1 VSEAPVIIYVPGL
14 LPKPEAEVHRDA
26 LLRCLLFGLQQVDT
40 DLAVQLESN
49 TDSFEI
55 IPWTYDFYGEHRDF
69 ALDAPSVEALL
80 KQRAA
85 TSLDQYEA
93 SSLRRRLARWV
104 FLMGD
109 RLPFLIPHIA
119 TERMEMHLRDLKR
132 YVNNRNEVAEHTRQ
146 ILKTSLREARDSGRP
161 ILLMA
166 HSMGSV
172 IAYESL
178 WQMSRA
184 NREPMQIDLLLTMG
198 SPLGQDYI
206 QKRLKGSD
214 AIGNV
219 RYPDNISNWVNL
231 SAVGDLTAI
240 KPALGIAFREMV
252 QAGLLSDIDD
262 RLVDNWFRLDGV
274 LNTHSEYGYL
284 ANSETAAIVSNW
296 WRSVSPGPDSA
307 ESRYRYDDCAAD
319 LIPFRCWQ

>member
-1 VSEAPVIIYVPGL
+1 MSAAPLIIYVPGL
-14 LPKPEAEVHRDA
+14 LAKPEAGIHRDA
-26 LLRCLLFGLQQVDT
+26 LLRCLLAGLQRIDT
-40 DLAVQLESN
+40 DLAAQLESN
-49 TDSFEI
+49 ADCFEV

-69 ALDAPSVEALL
+69 ALDAASVEALIAQGAVT
-80 KQRAA
+80 KRDQDEAA
-85 TSLDQYEA
+85 SW
-93 SSLRRRLARWV
+93 RRRLARWV
-104 FLMGD
+104 FLLGD

-119 TERMEMHLRDLKR
+119 TERMELHLRDLRR
-132 YVNNRNEVAEHTRQ
+132 YIKNQNEIAEHTRQ
-146 ILKTSLREARDSGRP
+146 ILKTSLRQAHAAQRP

-219 RYPDNISNWVNL
+219 RYPDNIRRWVNL

-240 KPALGIAFREMV
+240 KPALRRGFRGMLEAAIV
-252 QAGLLSDIDD
+252 DDIDD
-262 RLVDNWFRLDGV
+262 RQIDNWFRLDGI

-284 ANSETAAIVSNW
+284 ASPETAKIVSDW
-296 WRSVSPGPDSA
+296 WRDPRGSDFCGSGF
-307 ESRYRYDDCAAD
+307 SRD
-319 LIPFRCWQ
+319 

>member
-1 VSEAPVIIYVPGL
+1 MSESPLIIYVPGL
-14 LPKPEAEVHRDA
+14 LPKPEAETHRGV
-26 LLRCLLFGLQQVDT
+26 LLRCLLAGMRRIDA
-40 DLAVQLESN
+40 DLAAQLES
-49 TDSFEI
+49 DEDCFEI

-69 ALDAPSVEALL
+69 ALDASSVEALIAQGVVT
-80 KQRAA
+80 KR
-85 TSLDQYEA
+85 DQNEA

-104 FLMGD
+104 FLLGD

-119 TERMEMHLRDLKR
+119 TERMELHLRDLKR
-132 YVNNRNEVAEHTRQ
+132 YVRNQGEIAEHTRQ
-146 ILKTSLREARDSGRP
+146 ILKTALRQARDAERP

-198 SPLGQDYI
+198 SPLGQNYI
-206 QKRLKGSD
+206 QKRLKGND

-219 RYPDNISNWVNL
+219 RYPDNIRSWVNL

-240 KPALGIAFREMV
+240 EPALKHDFQGMLEAAIIE
-252 QAGLLSDIDD
+252 DIDD
-262 RLVDNWFRLDGV
+262 RQIDNWFRLDGV

-284 ANSETAAIVSNW
+284 ANPETAAIVADW
-296 WRSVSPGPDSA
+296 WNSVSPDRDSA
-307 ESRYRYDDCAAD
+307 
-319 LIPFRCWQ
+319 

>member
-1 VSEAPVIIYVPGL
+1 MSEAPVIIYVPGL

-26 LLRCLLFGLQQVDT
+26 LLRCLLAGLQQIDT

-49 TDSFEI
+49 RDSFEI

-69 ALDAPSVEALL
+69 ALDAPSVEALVT
-80 KQRAA
+80 QRAV
-85 TSLDQYEA
+85 TNRDQEEA
-93 SSLRRRLARWV
+93 SSLWRRLARWV
-104 FLMGD
+104 FLLGD

-119 TERMEMHLRDLKR
+119 TERMELHLRDLKR
-132 YVNNRNEVAEHTRQ
+132 YVQNRNEIAEHTRQ
-146 ILKTSLREARDSGRP
+146 ILKTSLRQARDAGRP
-161 ILLMA
+161 ILLVA

-219 RYPDNISNWVNL
+219 RYPNNISRWVNL

-240 KPALGIAFREMV
+240 KPALRSAFRGML
-252 QAGLLSDIDD
+252 QAGLLADIDD
-262 RLVDNWFRLDGV
+262 REVDNWFRLDGV

-284 ANSETAAIVSNW
+284 ANPETATIVSEW
-296 WRSVSPGPDSA
+296 WRSVSSGRGSA
-307 ESRYRYDDCAAD
+307 
-319 LIPFRCWQ
+319 

>member
-1 VSEAPVIIYVPGL
+1 MSAAPVIIYVPGL
-14 LPKPEAEVHRDA
+14 LPKPQAAAHREA
-26 LLRCLLFGLQQVDT
+26 LLRCLLAGLQGIDT
-40 DLAVQLESN
+40 DLAAQLESDA
-49 TDSFEI
+49 DSFEI

-69 ALDAPSVEALL
+69 ALDAASVEALIA
-80 KQRAA
+80 QREV
-85 TSLDQYEA
+85 TKRDQDEA
-93 SSLRRRLARWV
+93 SSLRRRVARWA
-104 FLMGD
+104 FLLGD

-119 TERMEMHLRDLKR
+119 TERMELHLRDLKR
-132 YVNNRNEVAEHTRQ
+132 YVQNRSEIAEHTRQ
-146 ILKTSLREARDSGRP
+146 ILKTSLRQARDAKRP

-198 SPLGQDYI
+198 SPLGQNYI

-219 RYPDNISNWVNL
+219 RYPDNINSWVNL

-240 KPALGIAFREMV
+240 KPALRSSFRGML
-252 QAGLLSDIDD
+252 QGGLLADIDD
-262 RLVDNWFRLDGV
+262 RQIDNWFRLDGV

-284 ANSETAAIVSNW
+284 ANSETAAIVSKW
-296 WRSVSPGPDSA
+296 WNCRSGF
-307 ESRYRYDDCAAD
+307 SRD
-319 LIPFRCWQ
+319 

>member
-1 VSEAPVIIYVPGL
+1 MKASPLIIYVPGL
-14 LPKPEAEVHRDA
+14 LPKPEAETHRDA
-26 LLRCLLFGLQQVDT
+26 LLRCLLAGMQRVDA
-40 DLAVQLESN
+40 DLAAQLESSE
-49 TDSFEI
+49 DCFEI

-69 ALDAPSVEALL
+69 ALDAPSVEAFIAQGEVT
-80 KQRAA
+80 KR
-85 TSLDQYEA
+85 DQDEA
-93 SSLRRRLARWV
+93 SSFRRGLARRV
-104 FLMGD
+104 FLLGD

-119 TERMEMHLRDLKR
+119 TERMELHLRDLRR
-132 YVNNRNEVAEHTRQ
+132 YVQNQGEIAEHARQ
-146 ILKTSLREARDSGRP
+146 ILKTSLRQARDAERP

-184 NREPMQIDLLLTMG
+184 NREPMRIDMLLTMG
-198 SPLGQDYI
+198 SPLGQNYI

-219 RYPDNISNWVNL
+219 RYPDNIRLWVNL

-240 KPALGIAFREMV
+240 VPELRPGFAEMLE
-252 QAGLLSDIDD
+252 AGLVEDIDD
-262 RLVDNWFRLDGV
+262 RQIDNWFRLDGI

-284 ANSETAAIVSNW
+284 ANPETAAVVSDW
-296 WRSVSPGPDSA
+296 WRSVSPDRDSA
-307 ESRYRYDDCAAD
+307 
-319 LIPFRCWQ
+319 

>member
-1 VSEAPVIIYVPGL
+1 MSEAPLIIYVPGL
-14 LPKPEAEVHRDA
+14 LPKPEAGIHRAA
-26 LLRCLLFGLQQVDT
+26 LLRCLLAELQHIDT
-40 DLAVQLESN
+40 DLAAQLESN
-49 TDSFEI
+49 EDCFEI

-69 ALDAPSVEALL
+69 ALDAPSVEALIA
-80 KQRAA
+80 QRAV
-85 TSLDQYEA
+85 TKRDQDEA

-104 FLMGD
+104 FLLGD

-119 TERMEMHLRDLKR
+119 TERMELHLRDLKR
-132 YVNNRNEVAEHTRQ
+132 YVQNRSEIAEHTRQ
-146 ILKTSLREARDSGRP
+146 ILKTSLRQARDAKRP

-198 SPLGQDYI
+198 SPLGQNYI

-219 RYPDNISNWVNL
+219 RYPDNISSWVNL

-240 KPALGIAFREMV
+240 NPALRSGFRGML
-252 QAGLLSDIDD
+252 QAGLLADIDD
-262 RLVDNWFRLDGV
+262 RQVENWFRLDGV

-284 ANSETAAIVSNW
+284 ANVETAAIVSEW
-296 WRSVSPGPDSA
+296 WRSRSGY
-307 ESRYRYDDCAAD
+307 SRD
-319 LIPFRCWQ
+319 